1 MCLVRKIPSFTVASA
16 CLQSPNLSC
25 GVDLGATRSGGQIG
39 RFKKS
44 KKKQRKTKK
53 TKKNKKK
60 TKKYKNIQKTYA
72 PLLQPS
78 VDHHAVC
85 QIFSRYCKRFFDGSP
100 QVKCYQL
107 SCCCRC
113 SQFVRFSHCTQRV
126 VSSQVLIFAHLTQRL
141 VGSQFLIFLI

>member
-1 MCLVRKIPSFTVASA
+1 MSFFTRE
-16 CLQSPNLSC
+16 SPNLSC

-44 KKKQRKTKK
+44 KKIKKKQRKTKK
-53 TKKNKKK
+53 TKK
-60 TKKYKNIQKTYA
+60 YINIQKTYA

-78 VDHHAVC
+78 VDYHAVC
-85 QIFSRYCKRFFDGSP
+85 QIFSRYCKFFFDGSP

-113 SQFVRFSHCTQRV
+113 SQFVKFSHCTQRV

-141 VGSQFLIFLI
+141 VSSQFLIFLI